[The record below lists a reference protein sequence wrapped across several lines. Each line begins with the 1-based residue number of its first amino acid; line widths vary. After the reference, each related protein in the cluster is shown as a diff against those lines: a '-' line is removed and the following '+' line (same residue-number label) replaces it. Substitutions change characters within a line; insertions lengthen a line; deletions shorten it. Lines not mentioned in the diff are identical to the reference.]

1 MLMKKPPLA
10 VAILAILCGGC
21 STNYYTYS
29 GSGIYEGRGG
39 ASKNVNG
46 VDIWL
51 VGTPPRKFRIIG
63 YIMDSRPG
71 GPISMARRDA
81 DLAAA
86 AKRNGGDGLLLKA
99 EQTDFLGSYSTGNAT
114 AITNGTVTTAVG
126 SGVSVPMIRREG
138 QYFVIKYVD

>member
-1 MLMKKPPLA
+1 MKRLLLA
-10 VAILAILCGGC
+10 LAILTILFGGC

-29 GSGIYEGRGG
+29 GPGIYEGRGG
-39 ASKNVNG
+39 ASKIVNG
-46 VDIWL
+46 VEIWL

-71 GPISMARRDA
+71 GPIPMARRDA

-114 AITNGTVTTAVG
+114 AITSGNVTTAVG

-138 QYFVIKYVD
+138 QYFVIKYVE

>member
-1 MLMKKPPLA
+1 MIMKKPPLA
-10 VAILAILCGGC
+10 VAIFAILCGGC

-71 GPISMARRDA
+71 GPIPMARRDA

-114 AITNGTVTTAVG
+114 AITSGNVTTAVG

-138 QYFVIKYVD
+138 QYFVIKYVE